1 MAMRAEEEVSK
12 GGEIPVFWILIL
24 AFGLYSNILPAWLII
39 GLGLWYVLLIRLENS
54 GFLEKWSLERV
65 AGIILMIRTT
75 RGRGFLEYI
84 SKNRKFWRIYG
95 EFSIWLCFFVMFS
108 VVILM
113 VLAFVTSINSPPQ
126 GSLPATDILFI
137 PGVTSFV
144 PFWWPALALIFTL
157 LIHEYSHGIQA
168 RAHGMEVRSFGLLV
182 AGPIPVGAFA
192 EPEQM
197 DMVLAP
203 RRERMRLFAAGPS
216 INLVA
221 TFLFLI
227 LIGFISSGFVATNPG
242 IHALAVIDDGGADE
256 AGIKAYDIIT
266 HVDGNPVTDYD
277 SFSTQMKSLE
287 AGDEAIFTVIPY
299 DEEERSWGQV
309 SDRLVI
315 LGDKAQYY
323 LNLCDGDQE
332 CLNRTTELLE
342 TYGIGDGEAFLGVN
356 APRSGTYQTDRF
368 SFIFEERYS
377 PGQKAL
383 TLMLTPLSIM
393 GTPMSYDGQT
403 MDLHERGMIEVDD
416 GFILSSFGTDL
427 LLDLFDFIFW
437 LIWVNFLLGFLNLLP
452 IIPFDGG
459 HMLKDGAHSILSRVM
474 KGSNPLRVERIAGS
488 IGGMTTIVMLIIVLI
503 PIMMLIV

>member
-1 MAMRAEEEVSK
+1 MRADGEVSK
-12 GGEIPVFWILIL
+12 VSEIPVFWILVL
-24 AFGLYSNILPAWLII
+24 AFGIYSNILPAGLII
-39 GLGLWYVLLIRLENS
+39 GLGIWYALLVYLENS
-54 GFLEKWSLERV
+54 GFLKKWSLERV
-65 AGIILMIRTT
+65 AGIVLMIRTT
-75 RGRGFLEYI
+75 RGRVFLEYI
-84 SKNRKFWRIYG
+84 SKNRKFWRMFG

-197 DMVLAP
+197 DMILAP
-203 RRERMRLFAAGPS
+203 RRERIRLFAAGPS

-227 LIGFISSGFVATNPG
+227 VIGFVSSGFVATNPG
-242 IHALAVIDDGGADE
+242 IHALAVIEDGGADE

-266 HVDGNPVTDYD
+266 HVDGNEVTDYESFDEQMD
-277 SFSTQMKSLE
+277 SLK
-287 AGDEAIFTVIPY
+287 AGDEVVFTVIPY
-299 DEEERSWGQV
+299 NDKERSWEE
-309 SDRLVI
+309 SSEILVT

-323 LNLCDGDQE
+323 LNLCNDDQD
-332 CLNRTTELLE
+332 CLDETSELLE
-342 TYGIGDGEAFLGVN
+342 SYGIGEGDAFLGVN

-368 SFIFEERYS
+368 SFIFEERYTT
-377 PGQKAL
+377 GQKAL
-383 TLMLTPLSIM
+383 TLLLTPLSMM

-416 GFILSSFGTDL
+416 EFVLSGLGTEG

-459 HMLKDGAHSILSRVM
+459 HMLKDGAHSILSRIM
-474 KGSNPLRVERIAGS
+474 KGSNPLRVERLAGS
-488 IGGMTTIVMLIIVLI
+488 IGGVTTVVMLIIVLI

>member
-1 MAMRAEEEVSK
+1 MRADGEVSK
-12 GGEIPVFWILIL
+12 VSEIPVFWILIL
-24 AFGLYSNILPAWLII
+24 AFGIYSNILPAGLII
-39 GLGLWYVLLIRLENS
+39 GLGIWYALLVYLENS
-54 GFLEKWSLERV
+54 GFLKKWSLERV
-65 AGIILMIRTT
+65 AGIVLMIRTT
-75 RGRGFLEYI
+75 RGRVFLEYI
-84 SKNRKFWRIYG
+84 SKNRKFWRMFG

-197 DMVLAP
+197 DMILAP
-203 RRERMRLFAAGPS
+203 RRERIRLFAAGPS

-227 LIGFISSGFVATNPG
+227 VIGFVSSGFVATNPG
-242 IHALAVIDDGGADE
+242 IHALAVIEDGGADE

-266 HVDGNPVTDYD
+266 HVDGNEVTDYE
-277 SFSTQMKSLE
+277 SFSVQMDSLKS
-287 AGDEAIFTVIPY
+287 GDEVIFTVIPY
-299 DEEERSWGQV
+299 NDEERSWEE
-309 SDRLVI
+309 SSEILVT

-323 LNLCDGDQE
+323 LNLCNGDQD
-332 CLNRTTELLE
+332 CLDETTELLE
-342 TYGIGDGEAFLGVN
+342 SYGIGEGEAFLGVN

-368 SFIFEERYS
+368 SFIFEERYTT
-377 PGQKAL
+377 GQKAL
-383 TLMLTPLSIM
+383 TLLLTPLSMM

-416 GFILSSFGTDL
+416 EFVLSGLGTEG

-459 HMLKDGAHSILSRVM
+459 HMLKDGAHSILSRIM
-474 KGSNPLRVERIAGS
+474 KGSNPLRVERLAGS
-488 IGGMTTIVMLIIVLI
+488 IGGVTTVVMLIIVLI

>member
-1 MAMRAEEEVSK
+1 MRADGEVSK
-12 GGEIPVFWILIL
+12 VSEIPVFWILVL
-24 AFGLYSNILPAWLII
+24 AFGIYSNILPAGLII
-39 GLGLWYVLLIRLENS
+39 GLGIWYALLVYLENS
-54 GFLEKWSLERV
+54 GFLKKWSLERV
-65 AGIILMIRTT
+65 AGIVLMIRTT
-75 RGRGFLEYI
+75 RGRVFLEYI
-84 SKNRKFWRIYG
+84 SKNRKFWRMFG

-197 DMVLAP
+197 DMILAP
-203 RRERMRLFAAGPS
+203 RRERIRLFAAGPS

-227 LIGFISSGFVATNPG
+227 VIGFVSSGFVATNPG
-242 IHALAVIDDGGADE
+242 IHALAVIEDGGADE

-266 HVDGNPVTDYD
+266 HVDGNEVTDYE
-277 SFSTQMKSLE
+277 SFSVQMDSLK
-287 AGDEAIFTVIPY
+287 AGDEVVFTVIPY
-299 DEEERSWGQV
+299 NDKERSWEE
-309 SDRLVI
+309 SSEILVT

-323 LNLCDGDQE
+323 LNLCNDDQD
-332 CLNRTTELLE
+332 CLDETSELLE
-342 TYGIGDGEAFLGVN
+342 SYGIGEGDAFLGVN

-368 SFIFEERYS
+368 SFIFEERYTT
-377 PGQKAL
+377 GQKAL
-383 TLMLTPLSIM
+383 TLLLTPLSMM

-416 GFILSSFGTDL
+416 EFVLSGLGTEG

-459 HMLKDGAHSILSRVM
+459 HMLKDGAHSILSRIM
-474 KGSNPLRVERIAGS
+474 KGSNPLRVERLAGS
-488 IGGMTTIVMLIIVLI
+488 IGGVTTVVMLIIVLI

>member
-1 MAMRAEEEVSK
+1 MRADGEVSK
-12 GGEIPVFWILIL
+12 VSEIPVFWILIL
-24 AFGLYSNILPAWLII
+24 AFGIYSNILPAGLII
-39 GLGLWYVLLIRLENS
+39 GLGIWYALLVYLENS
-54 GFLEKWSLERV
+54 GFLKKWSLERV
-65 AGIILMIRTT
+65 AGIVLMIRTT
-75 RGRGFLEYI
+75 RGRVFLEYI
-84 SKNRKFWRIYG
+84 SKNRKFWRMFG

-113 VLAFVTSINSPPQ
+113 ILAFVTSINSPPQ

-197 DMVLAP
+197 DMILAP
-203 RRERMRLFAAGPS
+203 RRERIRLFAAGPS

-227 LIGFISSGFVATNPG
+227 VIGFVSSGFVATNPG
-242 IHALAVIDDGGADE
+242 IHALAVIEDGGADE

-266 HVDGNPVTDYD
+266 HVDGNEVTDYESFDEQMD
-277 SFSTQMKSLE
+277 SLK
-287 AGDEAIFTVIPY
+287 AGDEVVFTVIPY
-299 DEEERSWGQV
+299 NDKERSWEE
-309 SDRLVI
+309 SSEILVT

-323 LNLCDGDQE
+323 LNLCNDDQD
-332 CLNRTTELLE
+332 CLDETSELLE
-342 TYGIGDGEAFLGVN
+342 SYGIGEGDAFLGVN

-368 SFIFEERYS
+368 SFIFEERYTT
-377 PGQKAL
+377 GQKAL
-383 TLMLTPLSIM
+383 TLLLTPLSMM

-416 GFILSSFGTDL
+416 EFVLSGLGTEG

-459 HMLKDGAHSILSRVM
+459 HMLKDGAHSILSRIM
-474 KGSNPLRVERIAGS
+474 KGSNPLRVERLAGS
-488 IGGMTTIVMLIIVLI
+488 IGGVTTVVMLIIVLI

>member
-1 MAMRAEEEVSK
+1 MGEDGEVSETR
-12 GGEIPVFWILIL
+12 GFPFFWIFVL
-24 AFGLYSNILPAWLII
+24 AFGVYSNILPAGLII
-39 GLGLWYVLLIRLENS
+39 GLALWYTLLIYLENS
-54 GFLEKWSLERV
+54 GFLKRWNLERV

-75 RGRGFLEYI
+75 RGRVFLERI
-84 SKNRKFWRIYG
+84 SKNRKFWRMYG
-95 EFSIWLCFFVMFS
+95 EFSIWLCFLVMFS
-108 VVILM
+108 VVSLM

-221 TFLFLI
+221 TFVFLI
-227 LIGFISSGFVATNPG
+227 VIGFLSSGFVATNPG
-242 IHALAVIDDGGADE
+242 VHALAVIDGGGADE
-256 AGIKAYDIIT
+256 AGIKSYDIIT
-266 HVDGNPVTDYD
+266 HVDGNAVIDYD
-277 SFSTQMKSLE
+277 SFSSEMDSLE
-287 AGDEAIFTVIPY
+287 AGDEIIFTIIPY
-299 DEEERSWGQV
+299 NDDERIWGESSEV
-309 SDRLVI
+309 PVI

-323 LNLCDGDQE
+323 LNLCDDDQE
-332 CLNRTTELLE
+332 CLDRTTDLLE
-342 TYGIGDGEAFLGVN
+342 GYGIGEGEAFLGVN

-368 SFIFEERYS
+368 SFIFEERYTL
-377 PGQKAL
+377 GQKAL

-403 MDLHERGMIEVDD
+403 MDLHERGMIEIDD
-416 GFILSSFGTDL
+416 GFILSSLGTENL
-427 LLDLFDFIFW
+427 LHLFDFIFW

-459 HMLKDGAHSILSRVM
+459 HMLKDGAHSLLSRIM

-488 IGGMTTIVMLIIVLI
+488 IGGMTTVMMLIIVLI

>member
-1 MAMRAEEEVSK
+1 MRADGEVSK
-12 GGEIPVFWILIL
+12 VSEIPVFWILVL
-24 AFGLYSNILPAWLII
+24 AFGIYSNILPAGLII
-39 GLGLWYVLLIRLENS
+39 GLGIWYALLVYLENS
-54 GFLEKWSLERV
+54 GFLKKWSLERV
-65 AGIILMIRTT
+65 AGIVLMIRTT
-75 RGRGFLEYI
+75 RGRVFLEYI
-84 SKNRKFWRIYG
+84 SKNRKFWRMFG

-113 VLAFVTSINSPPQ
+113 ILAFVTSINSPPQ

-197 DMVLAP
+197 DMILAP
-203 RRERMRLFAAGPS
+203 RRERIRLFAAGPS

-227 LIGFISSGFVATNPG
+227 VIGFVSSGFVATNPG
-242 IHALAVIDDGGADE
+242 IHALAVIEDGGADE

-266 HVDGNPVTDYD
+266 HVDGNEVTDYESFDEQMD
-277 SFSTQMKSLE
+277 SLK
-287 AGDEAIFTVIPY
+287 AGDEVVFTVIPY
-299 DEEERSWGQV
+299 NDKERSWEE
-309 SDRLVI
+309 SSEILVT

-323 LNLCDGDQE
+323 LNLCNDDQD
-332 CLNRTTELLE
+332 CLDETSELLE
-342 TYGIGDGEAFLGVN
+342 SYGIGEGDAFLGVN

-368 SFIFEERYS
+368 SFIFEERYTT
-377 PGQKAL
+377 GQKAL
-383 TLMLTPLSIM
+383 TLLLTPLSMM

-416 GFILSSFGTDL
+416 EFVLSGLGTEG

-459 HMLKDGAHSILSRVM
+459 HMLKDGAHSILSRIM
-474 KGSNPLRVERIAGS
+474 KGSNPLRVERLAGS
-488 IGGMTTIVMLIIVLI
+488 IGGVTTVVMLIIVLI

>member
-1 MAMRAEEEVSK
+1 MRADGEVSK
-12 GGEIPVFWILIL
+12 VSEIHVFWILVL
-24 AFGLYSNILPAWLII
+24 AFGIYSNILPAGLII
-39 GLGLWYVLLIRLENS
+39 GLGIWYALLVYLENS
-54 GFLEKWSLERV
+54 GFLKKWSLERV
-65 AGIILMIRTT
+65 AVIVLMIRTT
-75 RGRGFLEYI
+75 RGRVLLEYI
-84 SKNRKFWRIYG
+84 SKNRKFWRMFG

-197 DMVLAP
+197 DMILAP
-203 RRERMRLFAAGPS
+203 RRERIRLFAAGPS

-227 LIGFISSGFVATNPG
+227 VIGFVSSGFVATNPG
-242 IHALAVIDDGGADE
+242 IHALAVIEDGGADE

-266 HVDGNPVTDYD
+266 HVDGNEVTDYESFDEQMD
-277 SFSTQMKSLE
+277 SLK
-287 AGDEAIFTVIPY
+287 AGDEVVFTVIPY
-299 DEEERSWGQV
+299 NDKERSWEE
-309 SDRLVI
+309 SSEILVT

-323 LNLCDGDQE
+323 LNLCNDDQD
-332 CLNRTTELLE
+332 CLDETSELLE
-342 TYGIGDGEAFLGVN
+342 SYGIGEGDAFLGVN

-368 SFIFEERYS
+368 SFIFEERYTT
-377 PGQKAL
+377 GQKAL
-383 TLMLTPLSIM
+383 TLLLTPLSMM

-416 GFILSSFGTDL
+416 EFVLSGLGTEG

-459 HMLKDGAHSILSRVM
+459 HMLKDGAHSILSRIM
-474 KGSNPLRVERIAGS
+474 KGSNPLRVERLAGS
-488 IGGMTTIVMLIIVLI
+488 IGGVTTVVMLIIVLI

>member
-1 MAMRAEEEVSK
+1 MRADGEVSK
-12 GGEIPVFWILIL
+12 VSEIPVFWILVL
-24 AFGLYSNILPAWLII
+24 AFGIYSNILPAGLII
-39 GLGLWYVLLIRLENS
+39 GLGIWYALLVYLENS
-54 GFLEKWSLERV
+54 GFLKKWSLERV
-65 AGIILMIRTT
+65 AGIVLMIRTT
-75 RGRGFLEYI
+75 RGRVFLEYI
-84 SKNRKFWRIYG
+84 SKNRKFWRMFG

-197 DMVLAP
+197 DMILAP
-203 RRERMRLFAAGPS
+203 RRERIRLFAAGPS

-227 LIGFISSGFVATNPG
+227 VIGFVSSGFVATNPG
-242 IHALAVIDDGGADE
+242 IHALAVIEDGGADE

-266 HVDGNPVTDYD
+266 HVDGNEVTDYESFDEQMD
-277 SFSTQMKSLE
+277 SLK
-287 AGDEAIFTVIPY
+287 AGDEVVFTVIPY
-299 DEEERSWGQV
+299 NDEGRTWEES
-309 SDRLVI
+309 SEILVT

-323 LNLCDGDQE
+323 LNLCNDDQD
-332 CLNRTTELLE
+332 CLDETSELLE
-342 TYGIGDGEAFLGVN
+342 SYGIGEGDAFLGVN

-368 SFIFEERYS
+368 SFIFEERYTT
-377 PGQKAL
+377 GQKAL
-383 TLMLTPLSIM
+383 TLLLTPLSMM

-416 GFILSSFGTDL
+416 EFVLSGLGTEG

-459 HMLKDGAHSILSRVM
+459 HMLKDGAHSILSRIM
-474 KGSNPLRVERIAGS
+474 KGSNPLRVERLAGS
-488 IGGMTTIVMLIIVLI
+488 IGGVTTVVMLIIVLI